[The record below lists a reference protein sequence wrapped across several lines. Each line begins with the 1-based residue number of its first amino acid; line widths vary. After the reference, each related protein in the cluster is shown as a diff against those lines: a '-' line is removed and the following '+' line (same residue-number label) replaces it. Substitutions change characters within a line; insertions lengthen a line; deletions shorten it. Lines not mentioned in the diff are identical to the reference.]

1 MFPTQV
7 EPSKSGFPRLTSP
20 EWSFRFPVSRTAR
33 FLTGALVALLL
44 TGTASATRAL
54 DSSEAMPLRS
64 ISPTGSFLAGRQALA
79 DMRTSDAARFFGDAA
94 RASWD
99 NPELVQ
105 QSFLAYLADGQI
117 DQAASTGKHFID
129 IGGPNDLASV
139 VIATKA
145 LKERRYGDV
154 VNAVAGAGDDT
165 FAGIASSI
173 LAAWALAGKG
183 DDAGAD
189 RLLDELGQGDLED
202 FTLLHRALLDEVQG
216 RSDDAIK
223 WAKQAYDG
231 GARSVRL
238 IEAYVRFLGNKGR
251 FDDAEKILADFGA
264 QGASHPLIDAVKAS
278 IDKKERPGP
287 MAASVQAG
295 AAELMFSI
303 GAGLAREN
311 TEDIAAGFL
320 RLGMYLDP
328 SSDIIDVTLGELL
341 DSVDRHDEANEI
353 YSAISAKSVM
363 KSSAILH
370 EAVNLASLGDRTEA
384 IRQLRNI
391 VNAEPDNLDAL
402 AALGDLLSSD
412 KQYEDAAAIYTK
424 VLDRLDTNA
433 SGSWVYF
440 YDRGVAFERSKQW
453 PKAEADF
460 KKALQ
465 LNPRQPAVLNYLGY
479 SWVDQGVNLEEALEM
494 IQQAVAG
501 APNDGLIVDSLG
513 WAYFRL
519 GQYDKAVETLEQA
532 VQMRP
537 VDPEIN
543 DHLGDAYYRAGRT
556 LEARFQWNIA
566 SSLDK
571 DGQVKARVAKKLA
584 GDLSY
589 IGSTGAGEVIETSA
603 QVTATEATGT
613 EKPAN

>member
-1 MFPTQV
+1 
-7 EPSKSGFPRLTSP
+7 
-20 EWSFRFPVSRTAR
+20 VSRTAR

-44 TGTASATRAL
+44 TGTAVATRAL
-54 DSSEAMPLRS
+54 DSSQAMPLTN
-64 ISPTGSFLAGRQALA
+64 ISPTGSFLAGRQALV

-105 QSFLAYLADGQI
+105 QSFMAYLADGQI
-117 DQAASTGKHFID
+117 DQAASVGKHFIE

-145 LKERRYGDV
+145 LKERRYADAV
-154 VNAVAGAGDDT
+154 TAVAGAGDDT

-173 LAAWALAGKG
+173 LAAWALAGQG
-183 DDAGAD
+183 DSAGAD
-189 RLLDELGQGDLED
+189 KMLDVLGQGDLED

-251 FDDAEKILADFGA
+251 FDEAEKILADFGA
-264 QGASHPLIDAVKAS
+264 QGAAHPLIDAVKAS

-287 MAASVQAG
+287 MASSVQAG

-328 SSDIIDVTLGELL
+328 GSDIIDVTLGELL
-341 DSVDRHDEANEI
+341 DSVGRHDEANEL
-353 YSAISAKSVM
+353 YKAIPAKSVM

-370 EAVNLASLGDRTEA
+370 EAVNLAALGDRPEA

-391 VNAEPDNLDAL
+391 VTAEPDNVDAL
-402 AALGDLLSSD
+402 AALGDLLSND
-412 KQYEDAAAIYTK
+412 KQYEDATTTYTR
-424 VLDRLDTNA
+424 VIDLLGA
-433 SGSWVYF
+433 STPGNWVYY

-460 KKALQ
+460 KKALA
-465 LNPRQPAVLNYLGY
+465 LNPKQPAVLNYLGY
-479 SWVDQGVNLEEALEM
+479 SWVDQGINLKQALEM
-494 IQQAVAG
+494 IQQAVNG

-519 GQYDKAVETLEQA
+519 GQYDKAVGTLEQA

-537 VDPEIN
+537 VDAEIN
-543 DHLGDAYYRAGRT
+543 DHLGDAYYRAGRK
-556 LEARFQWNIA
+556 LEATFQWNIA
-566 SSLDK
+566 ASLDK
-571 DGQVKARVAKKLA
+571 DGKVKERVAKKLA
-584 GDLSY
+584 GDLSV
-589 IGSTGAGEVIETSA
+589 IGSTGSGDVVETSA
-603 QVTATEATGT
+603 DAAGT